1 MQLAEMDTYIN
12 LSLVAGGD
20 MIYTYDELACS
31 DCRQVYLGVL
41 LHENFR
47 VDRLKM
53 TDDGI
58 CSLLKLVADRSKF
71 ELLRRCARQPSYCQ
85 QLSREMGLTTATIS
99 RHMSLLLEA
108 GLVRALQGREPAFTT
123 PSTVRPWL
131 PSATPYIRRSC
142 RSSFTDRVIFL
153 PAFGQS

>member
-1 MQLAEMDTYIN
+1 MDTYIN

-99 RHMSLLLEA
+99 RH
-108 GLVRALQGREPAFTT
+108 RACCLKQASSAPARARAAFTT

>member
-1 MQLAEMDTYIN
+1 MQDVLPRILPQLQPVYDPLGAQYFAKHAFSELLERFTNQSMQLAEMDTYIN

-47 VDRLKM
+47 VDRLQM

-58 CSLLKLVADRSKF
+58 CSLLKLVADP
-71 ELLRRCARQPSYCQ
+71 EQ
-85 QLSREMGLTTATIS
+85 
-99 RHMSLLLEA
+99 
-108 GLVRALQGREPAFTT
+108 VRAAAPLRA
-123 PSTVRPWL
+123 SARPT
-131 PSATPYIRRSC
+131 A
-142 RSSFTDRVIFL
+142 SSFPGKWD
-153 PAFGQS
+153 

>member
-1 MQLAEMDTYIN
+1 
-12 LSLVAGGD
+12 

-47 VDRLKM
+47 VDRLQM

-108 GLVRALQGREPAFTT
+108 GLVRARKGESRIYYTIDREAVAALCDAVYTT
-123 PSTVRPWL
+123 LL
-131 PSATPYIRRSC
+131 PEQ
-142 RSSFTDRVIFL
+142 L
-153 PAFGQS
+153 H

>member
-1 MQLAEMDTYIN
+1 MTSWRAVTAVR
-12 LSLVAGGD
+12 S
-20 MIYTYDELACS
+20 TSACCCTRTS
-31 DCRQVYLGVL
+31 ASTGLQ
-41 LHENFR
+41 
-47 VDRLKM
+47 M

-108 GLVRALQGREPAFTT
+108 GLVRARKGESRIYYTIDREAVAALCDAVYTT
-123 PSTVRPWL
+123 LL
-131 PSATPYIRRSC
+131 PEQ
-142 RSSFTDRVIFL
+142 L
-153 PAFGQS
+153 L